1 MRLVV
6 LSGGVGG
13 ARMADG
19 FARILPPESL
29 AVVVNTGDDFE
40 SDRPNGAAHPYCR
53 SLPHGW
59 PHSEGRGG
67 SGNWAFDS
75 SGPPPSES
83 GPDYTT
89 EHYSGG

>member
-19 FARILPPESL
+19 FARILPRESL

-40 SDRPNGAAHPYCR
+40 W
-53 SLPHGW
+53 HGCGCARTW
-59 PHSEGRGG
+59 TR
-67 SGNWAFDS
+67 
-75 SGPPPSES
+75 
-83 GPDYTT
+83 
-89 EHYSGG
+89 